1 MGIPVVSWS
10 IPEPFEPGNGIA
22 VNILSGDDYFYYGVV
37 MADYAYAN
45 SPNKNILF
53 VGLPVFPVLALV
65 QEGFKAEIELIC
77 PECNVQFSE
86 IGLGDL
92 GTNLPGQM
100 VSALQADPTLDFIA
114 YAFGG
119 MMFGVPEALD
129 AAGLVDQAQA
139 VSQAG
144 SPMNF
149 QFIADGKH
157 QSGEFALAS
166 GLLGWRAVDI
176 AITLFNDGSISKS
189 PALEGIFGKTDIGL
203 NGLPRQILT
212 KPTVSDPTALWSGI
226 DGFQDIF
233 LKRWNLG

>member
-1 MGIPVVSWS
+1 
-10 IPEPFEPGNGIA
+10 
-22 VNILSGDDYFYYGVV
+22 
-37 MADYAYAN
+37 
-45 SPNKNILF
+45 
-53 VGLPVFPVLALV
+53 VLALV